1 MPDRARWAAVVV
13 VALAFLLGAC
23 STPETGRDDL
33 ATGTVRVQ
41 ELLDEALEQLDL
53 PAAAE
58 YVVPD
63 APGEQTCRK
72 TFLGYAVGSTGAR
85 RAELPVV
92 IAVPEAPGT
101 RTYLDRV
108 ERAWN
113 DLGYDVSRPRTADGR
128 YPKVQAIVGDGYR
141 VVTTAFTDRPQVT
154 VYAVSPCLR
163 PS

>member
-1 MPDRARWAAVVV
+1 MPNRARLAAVV
-13 VALAFLLGAC
+13 ALVGLLGAC

-33 ATGTVRVQ
+33 ATGATRVQ
-41 ELLDEALEQLDL
+41 ELVDEALAGLDL

-58 YVVPD
+58 YVVPE

-72 TFLGYAVGSTGAR
+72 TFLGYAVGTTGTR
-85 RAELPVV
+85 RAELPV
-92 IAVPEAPGT
+92 IIDVPDGT
-101 RTYLDRV
+101 DTRSYLDRIG
-108 ERAWN
+108 ERWT

-128 YPKVQAIVGDGYR
+128 YPKVQAKVGDGYR
-141 VVTTAFTDRPQVT
+141 IVTTAFTDRPQLT